1 MHIYEY
7 LPDMN
12 IYEYDIYEYYIYSY
26 RYKCISLNPKAVNV
40 LKT

>member
-12 IYEYDIYEYYIYSY
+12 IYDYDIYEYHIYLY
-26 RYKCISLNPKAVNV
+26 RYEYL
-40 LKT
+40 